1 MRLMLDTHTFLWYIT
16 NSPEV
21 SDKARQH
28 IDDEQNQILLSA
40 ASVWEMAIKHS
51 QGKLSLTMPF
61 DVFVLLQL
69 RMNDFRQL
77 DIQRRHIDAVATL
90 PFHHHDPFDRLL
102 VSQAMVERIPLL
114 SANSAFD
121 AYPIQRVW

>member
-1 MRLMLDTHTFLWYIT
+1 MLDTHTFLWYIT
-16 NSPEV
+16 DSPQV
-21 SDKARQH
+21 SDKAREH

-51 QGKLSLTMPF
+51 QGKLCLTMPF

-90 PFHHHDPFDRLL
+90 PFHHRDPFDRLL
-102 VSQAMVERIPLL
+102 IAQAMVERISVL
-114 SANSAFD
+114 SANSALD

>member
-16 NSPEV
+16 DSPQV
-21 SDKARQH
+21 SDKAREH

-51 QGKLSLTMPF
+51 QGKLCLTMPF

-90 PFHHHDPFDRLL
+90 PFHHRDPFDRLL
-102 VSQAMVERIPLL
+102 IAQAMVERISVL
-114 SANSAFD
+114 SANSALD